1 MRMRAYYRGTIFVPA
16 ACDLCSDQVM
26 WFERS
31 GREHNVV
38 RSVRPEID
46 RQEQGGSSRA
56 GMLVD
61 PKDRADDEFVSHL

>member
-1 MRMRAYYRGTIFVPA
+1 MCAYYRGTVVFPS

-26 WFERS
+26 WFERPS
-31 GREHNVV
+31 RQHNVV

-46 RQEQGGSSRA
+46 RQEQGRRSRA